1 MAALGALADLL
12 RAEGG
17 LVGEAVVEPE
27 GTGVTSCAAARTAA
41 QGPRARGHE
50 GEYEL
55 LVEAVYEG
63 YLLHYGHAR
72 VVRTADQDLGLL
84 AGDQLYAL
92 GLARLV
98 ELGDIESVGELADI
112 IALTARAHAVDN
124 LELADAV
131 WAAGAHALGWGSTP
145 THARAKAQARAGSP
159 AAAAALRA
167 CVPDP
172 ARSPAP

>member
-1 MAALGALADLL
+1 MAALVELAALL
-12 RAEGG
+12 RAKGG
-17 LVGEAVVEPE
+17 LVGDAVTEPDDAQAC
-27 GTGVTSCAAARTAA
+27 SSAACTVAR
-41 QGPRARGHE
+41 GPRARGRE

-63 YLLHYGHAR
+63 YLLHYGDAR
-72 VVRTADQDLGLL
+72 LVRTADEDLGLL

-112 IALTARAHAVDN
+112 IALTARAHAIDD

-145 THARAKAQARAGSP
+145 AHTRAKEQARAGSP

-167 CVPDP
+167 CAPDRP
-172 ARSPAP
+172 PT

>member
-1 MAALGALADLL
+1 MAALNALAALL

-17 LVGEAVVEPE
+17 LVGQAVVEPQD
-27 GTGVTSCAAARTAA
+27 GAAAFSAARAAAR
-41 QGPRARGHE
+41 GPRARGHE

-63 YLLHYGHAR
+63 YLLHYGHGR
-72 VVRTADQDLGLL
+72 VVRTLDQDLGLL

-112 IALTARAHAVDN
+112 IALTARAHALGD

-145 THARAKAQARAGSP
+145 THARAKAQARAGAP
-159 AAAAALRA
+159 AAAAGLRA

-172 ARSPAP
+172 T

>member
-1 MAALGALADLL
+1 MAAQRELAGLL

-17 LVGEAVVEPE
+17 LVGDAVMDPDDAQ
-27 GTGVTSCAAARTAA
+27 GASSAAREAA
-41 QGPRARGHE
+41 RGPRAAGRE
-50 GEYEL
+50 GAYEL

-63 YLLHYGHAR
+63 YLLHYGRAR
-72 VVRTADQDLGLL
+72 VVRTADEDLGLL

-112 IALTARAHAVDN
+112 IALTARAHAIND

-131 WAAGAHALGWGSTP
+131 WAAGAHALGWGSSP
-145 THARAKAQARAGSP
+145 RHARAKAQARTGSP

-167 CVPDP
+167 C
-172 ARSPAP
+172 ARDRGSA